1 MQNTVFAFI
10 GNKTRIGNT
19 LPDSQDIIIPH
30 DKTGK
35 PKKKLIESKM

>member
-1 MQNTVFAFI
+1 MQNTVFALK
-10 GNKTRIGNT
+10 GNKTRIENT
-19 LPDSQDIIIPH
+19 LPDSQDIIVPH

>member
-1 MQNTVFAFI
+1 MQNTVFALK

-30 DKTGK
+30 GKTGK
-35 PKKKLIESKM
+35 PKKKLIESKI